1 MNTTPFWTDVPLRT
15 FPAISR
21 DMTFD
26 AVVVGG
32 GIAGVT
38 TAYLMK
44 RAGLR
49 VALVERG
56 HCAQGETAHT
66 TAHLS
71 AVTDRTFCELIRKF
85 GSSHAQAIWDAGFA
99 AIHQIDENIQ
109 HEDIECDFEWTEGY
123 LHTSL
128 DADARDAGQ
137 ITQLQDEAACVTA
150 AGFDAEYMK
159 SIPGLRRPGVRF
171 DHQAKFH
178 ALKYVSALVNAI
190 HGDGSCVFEQSEV
203 TGVAGGDALDAVT
216 VTAGTHTLSA
226 GHVVIATHV
235 PIVGKTNMLKAT
247 VLQTDLYQYST
258 YAVRA
263 KIKSGVLPPAMF
275 WDMATPYYYLR
286 VDRDADRS
294 GGGDYVIF
302 GGADH
307 KTGQSGDE
315 RDCYRQVEEQL
326 SSILPG
332 AEITHRWSGQVIE
345 TRDGLPYIGDIAPRQ
360 FAMTGFS
367 GNGITFSTL
376 GAIMAR
382 DAVTGVNNPW
392 RELFDINR
400 TRIAKGLWDYLSENK
415 DYPYYLIRDRFAGA
429 DGKSTRDVKR
439 GEGKVVELAGEPVA
453 VYRNSNGSLSRVSA
467 VCTHMKC
474 LVEWNTAESTWDCPC
489 HGSRF
494 TSTGKVIAGPAE
506 TPLPRM

>member
-1 MNTTPFWTDVPLRT
+1 VNTKPFWIDVPQRK
-15 FPAISR
+15 FPALSR

-32 GIAGVT
+32 GVAGVT

-44 RAGLR
+44 RAGLK

-56 HCAQGETAHT
+56 RCAQGETSHT
-66 TAHLS
+66 TAHLA
-71 AVTDRTFCELIRKF
+71 AVTDFTFCELTKKF

-109 HEDIECDFEWTEGY
+109 QESIDCDFEWTDGY
-123 LHTSL
+123 LHTSF
-128 DADARDAGQ
+128 DGDSGNAKQ
-137 ITQLQDEAACVTA
+137 VKQLQDEAACVTS
-150 AGFDAEYMK
+150 AGFDAEYME
-159 SIPGLRRPGVRF
+159 SIPGLLRPGIRF

-178 ALKYVSALVNAI
+178 ALKYVSALVDAVN
-190 HGDGSCVFEQSEV
+190 GDGSFVFEQSEV
-203 TGVAGGDALDAVT
+203 TEVTGQDKGAQAVK
-216 VTAGTHTLSA
+216 VGSHTLSTA
-226 GHVVIATHV
+226 HVVIATHV

-258 YAVRA
+258 YALRA
-263 KIKSGVLPPAMF
+263 KIKSDLLPSAMF

-286 VDRDADRS
+286 VDRDK
-294 GGGDYVIF
+294 GGDYVIF

-307 KTGQSGDE
+307 KTGQADDE
-315 RDCYRQVEEQL
+315 RDCFKQVEGKL
-326 SSILPG
+326 MAILPG

-345 TRDGLPYIGDIAPRQ
+345 TRDGLPYIGETAPGQ

-367 GNGITFSTL
+367 GNGITFSTV

-382 DAVTGVNNPW
+382 DAVTGVTNPW

-400 TRIAKGLWDYLSENK
+400 TAITRGLWDYLSENK
-415 DYPYYLIRDRFAGA
+415 DYPYYLIRDRFAGTE
-429 DGKSTRDVKR
+429 GKSSRSVRR
-439 GEGKVVELAGEPVA
+439 GEGKVLQLHGAPVA
-453 VYRNSNGSLSRVSA
+453 VYRHPNGSLSKVSA
-467 VCTHMKC
+467 VCTHMQC
-474 LVEWNTAESTWDCPC
+474 LVEWNTAESSWDCPC

-494 TSTGKVIAGPAE
+494 TTTGKVMAGPAE
-506 TPLPRM
+506 TPLPRT